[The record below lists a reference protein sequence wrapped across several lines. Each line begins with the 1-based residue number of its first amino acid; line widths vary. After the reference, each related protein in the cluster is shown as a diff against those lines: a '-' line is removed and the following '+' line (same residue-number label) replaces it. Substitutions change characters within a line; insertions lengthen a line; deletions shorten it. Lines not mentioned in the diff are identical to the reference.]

1 MTQESKQNV
10 VPNIDATIDA
20 KRIFTPKLWLKRFR
34 QYTKRKYK
42 RDIAELIRGVEIT
55 QNSWTDKE
63 AELQKDLIWGIG
75 T

>member
-20 KRIFTPKLWLKRFR
+20 KRIFTLWLKRFR